1 MNESNWLT
9 SDDAIRDAQLG
20 AFWNTPR
27 HLHVGRDLV
36 RQILAEGRLQDD
48 LLTDEGMTVE
58 EAGAGEA
65 E

>member
-20 AFWNTPR
+20 AFWGTPR
-27 HLHVGRDLV
+27 HLHVDLV
-36 RQILAEGRLQDD
+36 RQVLAEGRLQDD

-58 EAGAGEA
+58 EAGAVEA